1 MTFIQR
7 ILREVNCPRCNAIAQ
22 ERLEDRENATIIILW
37 CDKCKLKRNLGI
49 TTRKALKL
57 KKRQQ
62 RLRELANQEK
72 SPRIRARLVLKIEL
86 LESEINRAELGIG
99 I

>member
-62 RLRELANQEK
+62 RLRESLSQARNQ
-72 SPRIRARLVLKIEL
+72 RTRRL
-86 LESEINRAELGIG
+86 LEIRLKHLEQEINRAEMGI
-99 I
+99 